1 VDAVDTPPKRS
12 AGGLADCL
20 NQIQTGIQL
29 KRVSRPTRL
38 TSCSSQNKTL
48 EVTKTYLALSF
59 RLRKVPKNLPPP
71 TQWMD
76 LPEH

>member
-29 KRVSRPTRL
+29 KRVSRPT
-38 TSCSSQNKTL
+38 SCSSQNKTIIL